1 MPGAKFN
8 LFVSLAKKV
17 HKDISKTIRWGDKDL
32 TLSTGK
38 LAFQANGS
46 VLARYGDTVVL
57 ATATS
62 SEPRA
67 DVDFFPLTVDFE
79 ERLYAGGR
87 ISSSRFIKR
96 EGRPSENAILTSRLI
111 DRSIR
116 PLFPKDFYHQVQ
128 VIVTVLSID
137 KENDPDILGI
147 VAASAALAIS
157 DIPWKG
163 PVGAV
168 RVGYKEGSHLLN
180 PTEQDFSD
188 LDLVV
193 SGTKE
198 GFHMVEAGAKEVEE
212 EAVIKA
218 FEFANEHLG
227 SVIDGINELVKEV
240 GKAKFTYTVEEI
252 SDDLKHQVEN
262 YIKEHAGAELLSPE
276 KASSESAS
284 GEFKGKLFEQFGE
297 SASKAKLSEI
307 FEKTVKGLV
316 RKDILENSKRPDGRG
331 LTDVRQIS
339 IDTGLLPRT
348 HGSAVFQRGDTQVMS
363 IATLGSTS
371 LEQLIEGMEGES
383 KKRYIHHYNFP
394 PFSTG
399 EVGRVGSPGRR
410 EVGHGALAERAIV
423 PVLPNEDTFPY
434 TIRVVSE
441 VLSSSGST
449 SMGATCG
456 STLALMD
463 AGVPIKA
470 PVSGIAMGLV
480 TDDDKYVVLTDIQA
494 LEDFYGDMDFKI
506 AGTEKGITAMQMD
519 IKITHITNEMVEKI
533 VRQARDGR
541 MFIMDKMLTAIP
553 KSREELSEYA
563 PRNTVLHIKPEKI
576 GTVIGP
582 GGKVINGIIEETG
595 VMMDI
600 EDDGTVMISGNDP
613 AGVDK
618 AIERV
623 KALTHEVK
631 PGEIYDGVV
640 KRILPFG
647 AFVEILPGKE
657 GLVHISQLEN
667 YRVEDINSVVKVGDR
682 FKVKVLEIDDQG
694 RINLTK
700 KFAESLP
707 REQDHSEQE

>member
-1 MPGAKFN
+1 MNKQ
-8 LFVSLAKKV
+8 
-17 HKDISKTIRWGDKDL
+17 ISKTIRWGDKDL
-32 TLSTGK
+32 VLSTGK
-38 LAFQANGS
+38 LAFQADGS

-57 ATATS
+57 ATATAS
-62 SEPRA
+62 DPKP

-180 PTEQDFSD
+180 PTEQDPSD
-188 LDLVV
+188 LDLVLA
-193 SGTKE
+193 GTKD

-212 EAVIKA
+212 DAVIKA
-218 FEFANEHLG
+218 FEFATEHLQ
-227 SVIDGINELVKEV
+227 SVIEGINEFAKEV
-240 GKAKFTYTVEEI
+240 GQEKFSYQVEEI
-252 SDDLKHQVEN
+252 TPELKHQVED

-284 GEFKGKLFEQFGE
+284 GEFKDKLFDQFGE
-297 SASKAKLSEI
+297 QASKAKLSEI
-307 FEKTVKGLV
+307 FEKTVKGMV
-316 RKDILENSKRPDGRG
+316 RENILTNSKRPDGRG
-331 LTDVRQIS
+331 LTDVRQIT

-371 LEQLIEGMEGES
+371 LEQLIEGMSGES

-410 EVGHGALAERAIV
+410 EIGHGALAERALI
-423 PVLPNEDTFPY
+423 PVLPSEETFPY
-434 TIRVVSE
+434 TVRVVSE

-463 AGVPIKA
+463 AGVPITA
-470 PVSGIAMGLV
+470 PVSGVAMGLV

-494 LEDFYGDMDFKI
+494 LEDFYGDMDFKV
-506 AGTEKGITAMQMD
+506 AGTERGITAMQMD
-519 IKITHITNEMVEKI
+519 VKVTHITGEMVGKI
-533 VRQARDGR
+533 IRQAREGR
-541 MFIMDKMLTAIP
+541 MFILDKMLQAIP
-553 KSREELSEYA
+553 QSRQELSEYA

-576 GTVIGP
+576 GVVIGP
-582 GGKVINGIIEETG
+582 GGKVINAIIDETG

-600 EDDGTVMISGNDP
+600 DDDGTVMISGTDP
-613 AGVDK
+613 AGVAK
-618 AIERV
+618 AVQRV
-623 KALTHEVK
+623 EALTKEVK
-631 PGEIYDGVV
+631 PGEIYEGTV

-657 GLVHISQLEN
+657 GLVHISQLEQ
-667 YRVEDINSVVKVGDR
+667 YRVEDINKVVKLGDR

-700 KFAESLP
+700 KFAEPTSP
-707 REQDHSEQE
+707 GSERE